1 MAKVYKLNK
10 YIAHSGV
17 CSRRKAA
24 ELVKAGKI
32 TVNGEVVIQPA
43 FEVSVNDK
51 VIYQGKTL
59 KPTINHTY
67 LLLNKPKNV
76 LTTMSDDRGR
86 KTVWDMVQEK
96 VSDRVYPVGRLDR
109 NTTGLLLITNDG
121 DLARKLSHPSSN
133 VIKSYIITL
142 EEPVTQAHLN
152 AIRDG
157 ITLQDGPVP
166 VDRVG
171 YVEVKDKY
179 RVSIDVHIGRNRIVR
194 RIFESF
200 GYTVKRLDRI
210 YYAGLTKKGLP
221 RGHSRQL
228 TGEEIR
234 MLKHFV

>member
-10 YIAHSGV
+10 FIAHSGV

-24 ELVKAGKI
+24 EIVKLGKVSVNGKI
-32 TVNGEVVIQPA
+32 ELEPA
-43 FEVSVNDK
+43 FEVTVNDK
-51 VIYQGKTL
+51 VVYQGKTL

-86 KTVWDMVQEK
+86 KTVWDMIQDK
-96 VSDRVYPVGRLDR
+96 VKDRVYPVGRLDR

-142 EEPVTQAHLN
+142 EEPVTQRHVDE
-152 AIRDG
+152 IRSG
-157 ITLQDGPVP
+157 ITLDDGPVP
-166 VDRVG
+166 VDRIN
-171 YVEVKDKY
+171 YVEIKDKY
-179 RVSIDVHIGRNRIVR
+179 RISIDVHIGRNRIVR

-221 RGHSRQL
+221 RGHSRIL
-228 TGEEIR
+228 TQEELR

>member
-10 YIAHSGV
+10 YVAHSGV

-24 ELVKAGKI
+24 ELVKQGKI
-32 TVNGEVVIQPA
+32 TVNGEIIIQPA
-43 FEVSVNDK
+43 HEVSVNDK
-51 VIYQGKTL
+51 VTYQGKEL
-59 KPTINHTY
+59 KPTINFTY

-86 KTVWDMVQEK
+86 KTVWDMVQDK
-96 VSDRVYPVGRLDR
+96 VTDRVYPVGRLDR

-142 EEPVTQAHLN
+142 EQPVSQKHIDD
-152 AIRDG
+152 IRVG
-157 ITLQDGPVP
+157 ITLEDGPVP
-166 VDRVG
+166 VDRVQ
-171 YVEVKDKY
+171 YVEHKDKH

-200 GYTVKRLDRI
+200 GYTVKSLDRI

-221 RGHSRQL
+221 RGRSRTL
-228 TGEEIR
+228 TQEEIR
-234 MLKHFV
+234 ILRHFV